1 MMHRQPDVLLQ
12 LIPPRGSEP
21 LPPELPGAEA
31 RFARANADYDA
42 RRFADAARGF
52 LETARALRLGGPY
65 ADGFTGNR
73 RICYRNAASAFS
85 AAGDIAGGREA
96 LAAAAREDPGC
107 ADTLGELQVNL
118 APL

>member
-31 RFARANADYDA
+31 RFARAKADYDA

-52 LETARALRLGGPY
+52 LETAHALRLGGPY
-65 ADGFTGNR
+65 ADGFTGDR
-73 RICYRNAASAFS
+73 RICYRNATSAFS
-85 AAGDIAGGREA
+85 AAGDIAGGRDA
-96 LAAAAREDPGC
+96 LAGAAREDPAC
-107 ADTLGELQVNL
+107 ADMLRELQAGL